1 MTLYDLLVSISLD
14 TSAYDKGMDASS
26 QKAHSFG
33 DSVKNGFGKL
43 AKIGTAAVGAASAAV
58 AAFGGASVKT
68 GMEFDKAMSQ
78 VAATMGKSMD
88 EMEKEVGEVDLAWGH
103 FSGNLR
109 EYAQEMGKNTAFSA
123 SQAADALNYM
133 ALAGYDTQ
141 KSMEMLPN
149 VLNLAAAGG
158 MELATASDM
167 ITDASSALGLTQEQT
182 NAMVDQMAAASAKAN
197 TSVEQLGAAMLTVG
211 GTAKVLKGGTTE
223 LSTALGILADNG
235 VKGAEGG
242 TALRNILST
251 IQGSKFEKTFGEM
264 GISAYDA
271 QGNLRSLKDV
281 FLDMN
286 EAMAGMTD
294 EEKTKIINATFNAR
308 DLKNVNALLG
318 TQADRWDEL
327 SAAIGDSAG
336 SAQKMADTQLDNL
349 AGDITL
355 MKSAIEGAQIAV
367 SDKLSPSLRGFVQ
380 EGSKGIS
387 KFTDLLSGGD
397 FAGAIE
403 SIGGTLAKLTTM
415 ALEKV
420 PTLISAGGQLLK
432 GLGDGLIKEAPS
444 LITNLGTMFVSG
456 FSSLA
461 DMIVSSAPV
470 IADKIPELLNAVV
483 ARFETISSAMITIGT
498 DMISQLGQGLV
509 EGIPNLLENVL
520 PMILQFTEFLRANA
534 GTLIDT
540 GLEFI
545 TNLAQGIINSIPVL
559 IAYVPQIITNLAN
572 IINDNAP
579 KILVTGVNIIKNL
592 AMGLVQAIPVI
603 VSHIP
608 QILQAIWSVFMAFN
622 WVNIG
627 TNIITFIRNG
637 LQSIGAAL
645 PEFFNGLWEK
655 VFNTVTSINWAH
667 LGSSL
672 INLLVSGITKV
683 ATLIPKLLL
692 SIARLA
698 VNMFRNVN
706 WAGVGKTVIT
716 LLWGAI
722 KGAGHLIW
730 TVLKTIGKKGWEA
743 FKKIDWKGVGK
754 TVITFIGNAIKGA
767 GHLIWNGLKTIGKK
781 GWDAFKK
788 IDWLG
793 LGSNIISGIV
803 KGIGGAAG
811 RLFGKLRS
819 LASDAL
825 GAAKK
830 ALGISSPSKVFEKEV
845 GKNIMLGWA
854 KGIDENASVVED
866 ALSNANKGM
875 MDAFT
880 PMTDFPLARDVEV
893 SAQPLDI
900 NSDSPVG
907 TKNVTIN
914 NYITVDGAEKPQD
927 FAVEFVRTLKL
938 EMRSA

>member
-43 AKIGTAAVGAASAAV
+43 AKIGTSEVGAASAAV

-78 VAATMGKSMD
+78 VAVTMGKSMD